1 MPVVTRRAFR
11 LSLLTLLV
19 SASTSSFAAGF
30 MLQEQNAVQTGDFGA
45 GGAAIAE
52 DASTAWFNPAGLTR
66 LQKPQLV
73 LAANEIL
80 FKTNYSGLVSY
91 SNSTSSASN
100 ENQYESNASGG
111 TSNFVPTFHLAYP
124 MSPRVV
130 AGFSVTTPFGLATDY
145 STDTY
150 IRYSATETKLRTIDI
165 SPSLGVKLNDKLSAG
180 FGVDAQRLIA
190 RFDSYAALDPQG
202 GAPTDHYDTLS
213 HNVASDWAPAWHAGF
228 LFEPSNATRFGLA
241 YHSKV
246 VHHATGYSLFTGPLA
261 DPNLVNGGGLQPSSL
276 SSSFYGNNAKT
287 TVYLPASTMLSAYH
301 DMNNRWA
308 VMGSVVYT
316 QWNIFKQLT
325 LNNVVDSSLDGYDLV
340 KQNIDVNVP
349 QNFHN
354 TWRASVGT
362 NYKLTDKWLV
372 RTGVGFDESPTNN
385 TDRNLRLPD
394 GNRYAIAFGGRY
406 QAKKDLALDA
416 GWTHQFIQTARINNT
431 ASQDTQSVYVNGK
444 SYSHADVLGAQLTWN
459 FG

>member
-1 MPVVTRRAFR
+1 
-11 LSLLTLLV
+11 
-19 SASTSSFAAGF
+19 
-30 MLQEQNAVQTGDFGA
+30 
-45 GGAAIAE
+45 
-52 DASTAWFNPAGLTR
+52 
-66 LQKPQLV
+66 
-73 LAANEIL
+73 
-80 FKTNYSGLVSY
+80 
-91 SNSTSSASN
+91 
-100 ENQYESNASGG
+100 
-111 TSNFVPTFHLAYP
+111 
-124 MSPRVV
+124 
-130 AGFSVTTPFGLATDY
+130 
-145 STDTY
+145 
-150 IRYSATETKLRTIDI
+150 
-165 SPSLGVKLNDKLSAG
+165 
-180 FGVDAQRLIA
+180 
-190 RFDSYAALDPQG
+190 
-202 GAPTDHYDTLS
+202 
-213 HNVASDWAPAWHAGF
+213 
-228 LFEPSNATRFGLA
+228 
-241 YHSKV
+241 
-246 VHHATGYSLFTGPLA
+246 
-261 DPNLVNGGGLQPSSL
+261 
-276 SSSFYGNNAKT
+276 
-287 TVYLPASTMLSAYH
+287 MLSAYH